1 MTDPLAI
8 AVAARP
14 GDQFRLRELCCVRR
28 VHIQPKPMATA
39 RCGRRRTS
47 ISNDV
52 PRRAGDLPTKTR
64 KVKNIIE
71 VSRCAKEEKKV
82 PENAIPVMKTR
93 VAKPVRDRMRA
104 CCKTS
109 WVSPRRKS
117 NDVVLSA
124 SAVSSPKFASTTA
137 GSVNGIRA
145 DEIHQSRSAETTPYR
160 KDSTTLTKWF

>member
-8 AVAARP
+8 TVAVRP
-14 GDQFRLRELCCVRR
+14 GDQIRLRELCRITT
-28 VHIQPKPMATA
+28 VHSQPRPIATA
-39 RCGRRRTS
+39 RCDRRRTS

-93 VAKPVRDRMRA
+93 VAKPVRDRIRA

-124 SAVSSPKFASTTA
+124 SAVSSPALASRTA
-137 GSVNGIRA
+137 GNVNGMRA
-145 DEIHQSRSAETTPYR
+145 DEIHQSMSARTAPDR
-160 KDSTTLTKWF
+160 KESTTFTK